1 MVTAFFNGLGIGA
14 ALIMAI
20 GAQGAFVLSQA
31 LKRHH
36 HLLVAMICLL
46 CDAILIG
53 LGVAGVGAMIS
64 ESELLMA
71 VARYGGG
78 AFLLLFGLQSLRRAI
93 KGSQLEASGDTLGCR
108 RTVII
113 ATLAVTLLNPHVYLD
128 ALVLLGSI
136 GAQFGDERWFF
147 FAGTVTASTLWFF
160 GLSLGAARL
169 APVLARPA
177 VWRGIDL
184 LVWALMWGIGLKL
197 LLVG

>member
-1 MVTAFFNGLGIGA
+1 MITAFVNGLGIGA

-36 HLLVAMICLL
+36 HLWVALVCTL
-46 CDAILIG
+46 CDGLLIG
-53 LGVAGVGAMIS
+53 LGVAGVGALIS

-78 AFLLLFGLQSLRRAI
+78 AFLLVFGLASLRRAL
-93 KGSQLEASGDTLGCR
+93 KGTQLEAQGGLQGGR
-108 RTVII
+108 RSVIL

-160 GLSLGAARL
+160 GLSMGAARL

-184 LVWALMWGIGLKL
+184 MVWALMWGIGLKL
-197 LLVG
+197 LVWG